1 LGQAL
6 ACRFNSIGTPITMAH
21 YEFPLQERTRN
32 LLRLESVFTSL
43 DGELSPKTLRSH
55 LRAFLEL
62 LDFCQRPELRLDL
75 ILELE
80 RLLQA
85 LKGWAQSPESDAT
98 ALSLWQDDCRRQLQ
112 QLRELP
118 RPLGESLLHQEI
130 LQLARGRLAVAG
142 GFADSDIPLLALWQ
156 QQAPARTAER
166 LQRWRAE
173 LVVLERSVATILS
186 FLRASQSWSLE
197 RSRDGR
203 FVLSL
208 NPRQPVALATVML
221 GDDQDEA
228 YPKLSGGAHRLH
240 VQFFQWLD
248 PGPSR
253 ALESDLDF
261 RLGLS
266 AC

>member
-1 LGQAL
+1 
-6 ACRFNSIGTPITMAH
+6 MAR

-32 LLRLESVFTSL
+32 LLRLESVFAGL
-43 DGELSPKTLRSH
+43 DDTPDPRNLRSH

-80 RLLQA
+80 RLLQT
-85 LKGWAQSPESDAT
+85 LQLWAKSPEADHA
-98 ALSLWQDDCRRQLQ
+98 ALTHWQEECRGQLQ
-112 QLRELP
+112 QLREMP
-118 RPLGESLLHQEI
+118 RALGESLRHQEI
-130 LQLARGRLAVAG
+130 LQLARGRMAVAG
-142 GFADSDIPLLALWQ
+142 GLADCDIPLLALWQ
-156 QQAPARTAER
+156 QQSPELIAER

-173 LVVLERSVATILS
+173 LIVLERSVALILA
-186 FLRASQSWSLE
+186 FLRESQAWSLE
-197 RSRDGR
+197 RSRGGR
-203 FVLSL
+203 FALPL
-208 NPRQPVALATVML
+208 NPRQPVVLATVVVE
-221 GDDQDEA
+221 DDGSGA

-240 VQFFQWLD
+240 VQFLQWLD

-253 ALESDLDF
+253 ALESDLSF